1 MNQPGTSVTR
11 SMGGDA
17 HSQSQFKSTV
27 RRGISK
33 TEGPVF
39 NEKGFLYDLQQGISN
54 QSLGASVFG
63 SGHSCVIDMGV
74 QDAPTEMTAADMS
87 LSTLYLHE
95 LHHRQVSDHPR
106 LIFLQSFAQT
116 TCERHRDRDRER
128 ERIVNKLKRNPSIE
142 SDTSKIKFY
151 LCFSGKEKRL
161 SGDGN
166 EEYMAAKS
174 DSGVGHASGGQARA
188 STALAASRLLFKE
201 N

>member
-116 TCERHRDRDRER
+116 TCERHRDRDRDGDRER
-128 ERIVNKLKRNPSIE
+128 ERGGGEREEEGEASAETRMIPFPNRMPRCQLGEQAPALSI
-142 SDTSKIKFY
+142 
-151 LCFSGKEKRL
+151 
-161 SGDGN
+161 
-166 EEYMAAKS
+166 
-174 DSGVGHASGGQARA
+174 
-188 STALAASRLLFKE
+188 
-201 N
+201 